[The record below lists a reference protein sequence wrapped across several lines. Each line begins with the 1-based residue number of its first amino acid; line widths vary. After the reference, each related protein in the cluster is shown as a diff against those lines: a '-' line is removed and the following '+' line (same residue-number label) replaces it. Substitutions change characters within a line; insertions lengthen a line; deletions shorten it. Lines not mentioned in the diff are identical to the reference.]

1 MYIFGDV
8 TETKRRRRD
17 NSGGKRARTR
27 AALIAAASALV
38 GEKGYER
45 TSLED
50 VAERAGMTRG
60 AIYGNFKNRDE
71 LFLAIAGTRWKPIA
85 PPFRPGAPLKEQ
97 MRILGRTVA
106 EAARERRPSAVGAAS
121 FQVYALTHSQ
131 MRARLARDNA
141 EIYRW
146 ASDALLQ
153 FVKEKDLPMPADKF
167 VRVLHA
173 LTDGLL
179 FLHFLTPSL
188 ITDDVI
194 VEAFVALA

>member
-1 MYIFGDV
+1 MA
-8 TETKRRRRD
+8 EAKRRKLAD
-17 NSGGKRARTR
+17 SGGKRARTR
-27 AALIAAASALV
+27 AALVAAAAELV

-50 VAERAGMTRG
+50 VAARAGMTRG

-71 LFLAIAGTRWKPIA
+71 LFLAIAGTRWKPIV

-97 MRILGRTVA
+97 MRILGRAVA
-106 EAARERRPSAVGAAS
+106 AAARERRASAVGAAS
-121 FQVYALTHSQ
+121 FQVYALTHAQ
-131 MRARLARDNA
+131 MRTRLARDNA

-146 ASDALLQ
+146 AVDGLLQ

-179 FLHFLTPSL
+179 FLHFLTPSQ